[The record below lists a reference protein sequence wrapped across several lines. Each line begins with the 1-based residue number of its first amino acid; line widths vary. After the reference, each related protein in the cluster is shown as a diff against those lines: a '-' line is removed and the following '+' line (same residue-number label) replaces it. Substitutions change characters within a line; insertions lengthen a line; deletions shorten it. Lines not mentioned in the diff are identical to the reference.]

1 MNKDRSQSEKLIR
14 SLESQ
19 GFKAIMLTVDAAVP
33 GNREI
38 DKRSKGTV
46 AVRLISIVVCLLSA
60 MGVIDELV

>member
-46 AVRLISIVVCLLSA
+46 AVRLTSIVVCLLSA
-60 MGVIDELV
+60 MGVVDERV